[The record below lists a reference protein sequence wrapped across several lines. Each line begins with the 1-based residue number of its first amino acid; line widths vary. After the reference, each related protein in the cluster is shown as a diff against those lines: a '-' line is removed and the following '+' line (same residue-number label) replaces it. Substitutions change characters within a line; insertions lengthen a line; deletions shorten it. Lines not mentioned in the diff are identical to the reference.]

1 MLFRGGL
8 NAVTLQIQLY
18 TLILGGLV
26 ALSRHNLVW
35 IVCGIT
41 SLDYILSRHRATLTF
56 TLQRCHRSASE
67 VAFLHL
73 CHMNN

>member
-18 TLILGGLV
+18 ALILGSLV
-26 ALSRHNLVW
+26 ALSGHNLVW

-41 SLDYILSRHRATLTF
+41 SLD
-56 TLQRCHRSASE
+56 
-67 VAFLHL
+67 
-73 CHMNN
+73 